1 MFNELLGNDDDE
13 RAVSPVIGVILM
25 VAITVILAAVIGAFV
40 LQLGDSVS
48 QTAPQASVG
57 VDSITVADDQ
67 IVLQHSGGD
76 TIELADTRI
85 IVENEEEATLTWD
98 GTNEDPF
105 ATADELYINT
115 TGGAETNSTA
125 NSSVSGSSY
134 NVDNGPTKYNLESD
148 DQLTITLID
157 KSSGEIIFER
167 EIRA

>member
-1 MFNELLGNDDDE
+1 
-13 RAVSPVIGVILM
+13 M

-115 TGGAETNSTA
+115 TDGAENSTA
-125 NSSVSGSSY
+125 NSYVSGSSY
-134 NVDNGPTKYNLESD
+134 NVDNGPTAYNLESD

>member
-1 MFNELLGNDDDE
+1 
-13 RAVSPVIGVILM
+13 
-25 VAITVILAAVIGAFV
+25 VIGAFV

-115 TGGAETNSTA
+115 TDGGTDPTA

-134 NVDNGPTKYNLESD
+134 IADNGSTAYNLESD